1 MTKPRN
7 HQLITIFGRKPVLE
21 VLQSPTQVVRLHIS
35 REVKRH
41 GIIKDILKL
50 AESREIEIQTHSKKE
65 LSYISKNNRQDQGV
79 ALDLFAPNLQSIEAL
94 PEPATTFPRAATALL
109 LIDGVTNPQNL
120 GIIIRSVAASPM
132 HGLILPKKGC
142 AGLGPMVYKA
152 SAGTLIKAT
161 IYQCDDTS
169 QGLLALKNK
178 GFTIY
183 GLAGDGSQD
192 LNSITKKDHVVFVLG
207 NESDGLATETEQM
220 CDVLVNIPM
229 ANDVESINVSAA
241 ATLVAFHQLFTSG

>member
-35 REVKRH
+35 REVRRQ
-41 GIIKDILKL
+41 GIIVDILKL
-50 AESREIEIQTHSKKE
+50 AETRDIEVQTHSKRE

-79 ALDLFAPNLQSIEAL
+79 ALDLFAPNLLSLDSL
-94 PEPATTFPRAATALL
+94 PETATALL

-142 AGLGPMVYKA
+142 AGLGPLVYKA

-161 IYQCDDTS
+161 IYQCDDTN
-169 QGLLALKNK
+169 QGLLAVKEK
-178 GFTIY
+178 GFSVY
-183 GLAGDGSQD
+183 GLAADGSQD
-192 LNSITKKDHVVFVLG
+192 LNSITKNDHVVFVLG
-207 NESDGLATETEQM
+207 NESDGMAKETEQM

-241 ATLVAFHQLFTSG
+241 ATLVAFHQLFATG